1 MIHRV
6 LENVIAK
13 HFFRGKAI
21 IITGPR
27 QVGKTTLVKRLSDSV
42 GEKTL
47 WINGDEADTN
57 DLLANATSTRL
68 KSLIGNNKL
77 LVIDEAQKINKI
89 GLTLKLIVDNL
100 KDIQV
105 IVTRSSSLDIAN
117 HLNEPLTGRK
127 FEYNL
132 YPISFEEM
140 VNHTS
145 EIEETRLLEHRLVYG
160 YYPDIINNPGEEQKL
175 IQLITSSY
183 LYKDVLALEQI
194 RKPVLIDKMLQA
206 LALQMGNEVS
216 YNELGQLV
224 GADKETVEKYIDLLE
239 KSFVI
244 FTLQSLNRNMRSEL
258 KKSKK
263 IYFWDNGVRNAII
276 KNFNPLNLRQ
286 DVGALWENFMI
297 TERIKHNHYR
307 QLYTN
312 SWFWRT
318 VTQQEIDYVEE
329 YEGKLHAYEFKWSDD
344 KIRFPKSFSEV
355 YPGSELKHVTR
366 KNFKEIIL

>member
-1 MIHRV
+1 MVHRV

-13 HFFRGKAI
+13 HFFRGKAV

-27 QVGKTTLVKRLSDSV
+27 QVGKTTLVNRLRDLV

-57 DLLANATSTRL
+57 DLLSNATSTRL
-68 KSLIGNNKL
+68 KALIGNNKL
-77 LVIDEAQKINKI
+77 LVIDEAQKINNI

-105 IVTRSSSLDIAN
+105 IVTGSSSLDIAN

-132 YPISFEEM
+132 YPLSFGEM

-160 YYPDIINNPGEEQKL
+160 YYPDVVNNPGEEQKM
-175 IQLITSSY
+175 IQLITNSY
-183 LYKDVLALEQI
+183 LYKDILALEQI
-194 RKPVLIDKMLQA
+194 RKPVLVDKMLQA

-224 GADKETVEKYIDLLE
+224 GADKETIEKYIDLLE

-244 FTLQSLNRNMRSEL
+244 FTLPSLNRNMRNEL
-258 KKSKK
+258 KKAKK
-263 IYFWDNGVRNAII
+263 VYFWDNGIRNAII
-276 KNFNPLNLRQ
+276 KNFNPINLRQ
-286 DVGALWENFMI
+286 DVGALWENFVI
-297 TERIKHNHYR
+297 TERIKFNHYR
-307 QLYTN
+307 ELYTN
-312 SWFWRT
+312 KWFWRT
-318 VTQQEIDYVEE
+318 ITQQEIDFVEE
-329 YEGKLHAYEFKWSDD
+329 YEGKLHAYEFKWNND
-344 KIRFPKSFSEV
+344 KVRFPKSFAEAYPESEF
-355 YPGSELKHVTR
+355 KHITR
-366 KNFKEIIL
+366 TNFKEIIL